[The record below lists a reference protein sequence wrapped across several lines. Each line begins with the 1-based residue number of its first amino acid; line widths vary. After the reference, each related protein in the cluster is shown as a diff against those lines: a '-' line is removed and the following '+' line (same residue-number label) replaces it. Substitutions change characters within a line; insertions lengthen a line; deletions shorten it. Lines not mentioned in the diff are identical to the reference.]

1 MRYQKIL
8 RTTRTKRLPKHLDV
22 LVLPDCLASNHS
34 GKMFKM
40 GGLVLKMLSVLYKS
54 APFYRN
60 RVRLRFYDITN
71 IIATDIIA
79 TEYLVRPEEKNPR
92 HDKVSRL
99 LRE

>member
-1 MRYQKIL
+1 ML
-8 RTTRTKRLPKHLDV
+8 FVLFRTLHVKHNLHV

-71 IIATDIIA
+71 IIAT
-79 TEYLVRPEEKNPR
+79 EYLVRPEEKNPR